1 MDDVIANSQKDLAV
15 PLSQFDYEWDHGL
28 DITGHTPERPQKPFS
43 QVEWV
48 YICINRILDT
58 CSGIQM
64 VISTSD
70 DHVVESGPVYDFL
83 FRNPDMPL
91 DDFLTQTLGYLALFK
106 EAYWVVLGQEGI
118 RPTKIL
124 VAGPDQLKP
133 VIRRGQLTGYDLRV
147 AGGERIP
154 LFIEDVHPLLGF
166 NPDSPYRG
174 VGPLTAG
181 KLSISSSYQ
190 ATLFNEAS
198 LANGARISTLLSYPA
213 GTRLED
219 DEKRFLIAQ
228 FEARHKG
235 ARNAGKTFLATGGV
249 DVKTLSQS
257 MADLQM
263 IELRKFDAGTICALF
278 GVPGEIV
285 GLNAEAQYAHGP
297 ASQRFITNTIAP
309 MLAFVGRHLTTGIL
323 GRFRFKSHK
332 SKSVPYSRAKVFSFS
347 RMPLKAR
354 PTYRTA
360 KVKAAQSGQGLF
372 AWFAVD
378 DHPAVQEML
387 RDRAEKMIKYVEK
400 GVPLN
405 QVIDAGDL
413 PFEHVDWGDDW
424 WISLSLVPAA
434 WQLQAG
440 PESIIDEPLPEGGDE
455 EPEEETEAG
464 KALDD
469 PDRQKATEQQKR
481 RIWTGYKDSWRGIE
495 QEFKGAV
502 RKNFVRQERELIEK
516 LTKMLDAKRISAKDS
531 ADVVARVIFDLKKE
545 KGKLKV
551 INKVFFGK
559 AARLGVAQSLNELE
573 GLTGEQLVD
582 AVKPIERS
590 AVIRR
595 ALQVSSRKI
604 TKVADT
610 VQRQISSGLAD
621 GLKKGE
627 GLGDLTK
634 RVRGVMKTSR
644 ARAQSIARTQVSGAV
659 STGRHAGMKAA
670 GVELKGW
677 LSSRDDNVRSAHR
690 QAEADYGAG
699 IALNQPFMVG
709 GDALM
714 YPADPNGSAAM
725 IINCRCL
732 QIAIRARGKNL
743 TLGHYE
749 RVKFISHQDCE
760 SMFKETE

>member
-1 MDDVIANSQKDLAV
+1 MSQ
-15 PLSQFDYEWDHGL
+15 LSYLWDNGL
-28 DITGHTPERPQKPFS
+28 DLTGQQPERPRKPFS

-48 YICINRILDT
+48 YICVNRILDT

-64 VISTSD
+64 VISTPD
-70 DHVVESGPVYDFL
+70 DQVVESGPVYDFL
-83 FRNPDMPL
+83 FRNPEMPL

-106 EAYWVVLGQEGI
+106 EAYWVVLDQEGI
-118 RPTKIL
+118 RPTKLL

-133 VIRRGQLTGYDLRV
+133 VIRRGLLTGYDLRV

-154 LFIEDVHPLLGF
+154 LYIEDVHPLLGF

-174 VGPLTAG
+174 VGPLAAG

-213 GTRLED
+213 GTKLD
-219 DEKRFLIAQ
+219 GDEKRFLVAQ

-249 DVKTLSQS
+249 DVKTLSQT

-263 IELRKFDAGTICALF
+263 IELRRFDAATICALF

-297 ASQRFITNTIAP
+297 ASRRFITNTIAP
-309 MLAFVGRHLTTGIL
+309 LLAFTGRHLTRIVD
-323 GRFRFKSHK
+323 RFRFKGLK
-332 SKSVPYSRAKVFSFS
+332 NKAVAFGDAKTFAGTRMALKCRPAYRAAKI
-347 RMPLKAR
+347 KAIQ
-354 PTYRTA
+354 
-360 KVKAAQSGQGLF
+360 AQQGLF
-372 AWFAVD
+372 VWFGVD

-387 RDRAEKMIKYVEK
+387 RDRAEKMMGWVKH
-400 GVPLN
+400 GVTLN
-405 QVIDAGDL
+405 QVIAAGDL
-413 PFEHVDWGDDW
+413 PFEEVEWGNEW
-424 WISLSLVPAA
+424 WISLSLVPAS
-434 WQLQAG
+434 WQLEAG
-440 PESIIDEPLPEGGDE
+440 PESIVDVPLPEGGGE
-455 EPEEETEAG
+455 ETEEETEAD
-464 KALDD
+464 KAADD
-469 PDRQKATEQQKR
+469 PGRQKATEQQKR
-481 RIWTGYKDSWRGIE
+481 RMWTGYKESWRGIE
-495 QEFKGAV
+495 LEFRGAV

-516 LTKMLDAKRISAKDS
+516 LTKILDEKRITTKDS
-531 ADVVARVIFDLKKE
+531 VDVVARVIFDLKKE

-551 INKVFFGK
+551 INKVFFEK
-559 AARLGVAQSLNELE
+559 ASRLGVAQSLNELE
-573 GLTGEQLVD
+573 GLTGQQLVD
-582 AVKPIERS
+582 AVKPVERS

-595 ALQVSSRKI
+595 ALQVSSQKI
-604 TKVADT
+604 GKAAET
-610 VQRQISSGLAD
+610 VQRQVSSQLAAGLE
-621 GLKKGE
+621 KGE

-634 RVRGVMKTSR
+634 RVRGVMKTTR

-677 LSSRDDNVRSAHR
+677 LSSRDDNVRAAHKT
-690 QAEADYGAG
+690 AEADYAAG
-699 IALNQPFMVG
+699 IPLNQPFMVG

-714 YPADPNGSAAM
+714 YPADPNGKAAM

-743 TLGHYE
+743 SLDHYK
-749 RVKFISHQDCE
+749 RVKFITYAECDAL
-760 SMFKETE
+760 FGKAA

>member
-1 MDDVIANSQKDLAV
+1 VKSQKDLAV
-15 PLSQFDYEWDHGL
+15 PLSQYDYEWDHGL

-48 YICINRILDT
+48 YICVNRILDT

-64 VISTSD
+64 VISTPD

-83 FRNPDMPL
+83 FRNPEMPL

-106 EAYWVVLGQEGI
+106 EVYWVVLGQEGI
-118 RPTKIL
+118 RPTKIF

-133 VIRRGQLTGYDLRV
+133 VIRRGVLTGYNLRV
-147 AGGERIP
+147 AGGERVP
-154 LFIEDVHPLLGF
+154 LYIEDVHPLLGF
-166 NPDSPYRG
+166 NPDSPYKG
-174 VGPLTAG
+174 VGPLAAG

-263 IELRKFDAGTICALF
+263 IELRTFDAATICALF

-323 GRFRFKSHK
+323 GRFKFKSHK
-332 SKSVPYSRAKVFSFS
+332 SKSVPYSRAKVFS
-347 RMPLKAR
+347 L
-354 PTYRTA
+354 
-360 KVKAAQSGQGLF
+360 
-372 AWFAVD
+372 WFAVD

-455 EPEEETEAG
+455 ETEEETEAG

-495 QEFKGAV
+495 LEFKGAV

-516 LTKMLDAKRISAKDS
+516 LTKMLDAKRISIKDS

-545 KGKLKV
+545 KGKLRV

-559 AARLGVAQSLNELE
+559 ASRLGVAQSLNELE
-573 GLTGEQLVD
+573 GLTGQELVA
-582 AVKPIERS
+582 AVKPVERS

-595 ALQVSSRKI
+595 ALQTSSQKI
-604 TKVADT
+604 GKVADT
-610 VQRQISSGLAD
+610 VQRKVSSELAAGLE
-621 GLKKGE
+621 KGE
-627 GLGDLTK
+627 GLQGLAK
-634 RVRGVMKTSR
+634 RVRGAMKTSR

-677 LSSRDDNVRSAHR
+677 LSSRDNNVRTAHR

-714 YPADPNGSAAM
+714 YPGDPNGSAAM

-732 QIAIRARGKNL
+732 QIAIRARGKNFSL
-743 TLGHYE
+743 AHYE
-749 RVKFISHQDCE
+749 RVKFISHHDCE

>member
-1 MDDVIANSQKDLAV
+1 M
-15 PLSQFDYEWDHGL
+15 SQFDYEWDNGL
-28 DITGHTPERPQKPFS
+28 DLVGQQPQRPRKPFS

-64 VISTSD
+64 VISTPD
-70 DHVVESGPVYDFL
+70 DQVIESGPVYDFL
-83 FRNPDMPL
+83 FRNPEMPL

-106 EAYWVVLGQEGI
+106 EAYWVVLDQEGI
-118 RPTKIL
+118 RPTQIL

-154 LFIEDVHPLLGF
+154 LYIEDVHPLLGF

-198 LANGARISTLLSYPA
+198 LANGARISTLLSYPT
-213 GTRLED
+213 GTKLDD

-249 DVKTLSQS
+249 DVKTLSQT

-263 IELRKFDAGTICALF
+263 IELRRFDAGTICALF

-297 ASQRFITNTIAP
+297 ASQRFISNTIAP
-309 MLAFVGRHLTTGIL
+309 LLAFTGRHLTRMVA
-323 GRFRFKSHK
+323 RFRFTGGKNK
-332 SKSVPYSRAKVFSFS
+332 AVAFGDAKTFAGT
-347 RMPLKAR
+347 RMSLKCR
-354 PTYRTA
+354 PAYRQA
-360 KVKAAQSGQGLF
+360 KVKATQSQQGVF
-372 AWFAVD
+372 VWFAVD

-387 RDRAEKMIKYVEK
+387 RDRAEKMIKYCEK

-405 QVIDAGDL
+405 QIIDAGDL

-424 WISLSLVPAA
+424 WIPLSLVPAA

-440 PESIIDEPLPEGGDE
+440 PESIVDEPLPEGGDE
-455 EPEEETEAG
+455 GGGDEEPEEEPEGG
-464 KALDD
+464 KAAADLS
-469 PDRQKATEQQKR
+469 RSKATEQQKL
-481 RIWTGYKDSWRGIE
+481 RIWTGYKESWRGIE
-495 QEFKGAV
+495 LEFKGAV
-502 RKNFVRQERELIEK
+502 RKNFVRQERELLAGLKKALEGDESLK
-516 LTKMLDAKRISAKDS
+516 AGGRQKAD

-545 KGKLKV
+545 KGKLRV
-551 INKVFFGK
+551 INKVFFEK
-559 AARLGVAQSLNELE
+559 ASRLGAAQSLNELE
-573 GLTGEQLVD
+573 GLTGQELAA
-582 AVKPIERS
+582 AVKPVERS

-595 ALQVSSRKI
+595 ALQVSSQKI
-604 TKVADT
+604 GKVAET
-610 VQRQISSGLAD
+610 VQRKVSSELAAGLEN
-621 GLKKGE
+621 GE
-627 GLGDLTK
+627 GLGDLTE
-634 RVRGVMKTSR
+634 RVRGAMKTTR

-677 LSSRDDNVRSAHR
+677 LSSRDDNVRAAHK
-690 QAEADYGAG
+690 QAEADYGDG
-699 IALNQPFMVG
+699 IALDQPFMVG

-732 QIAIRARGKNL
+732 QIAIRARGKNFSL
-743 TLGHYE
+743 AHYE
-749 RVKFISHQDCE
+749 HIKFISHAECE
-760 SMFKETE
+760 SLIREAV

>member
-1 MDDVIANSQKDLAV
+1 MDGTKETTAVAQKDLGINSLA
-15 PLSQFDYEWDHGL
+15 EMWKAGL
-28 DITGHTPERPQKPFS
+28 DTDRGAPERPRHPFS
-43 QVEWV
+43 QVDWV
-48 YICINRILDT
+48 YICVKAILDT
-58 CSGIQM
+58 CAGIQM
-64 VISTSD
+64 ALSTAND
-70 DHVVESGPVYDFL
+70 EIVESGPVYDFL
-83 FRNPDMPL
+83 YRNQDMPL
-91 DDFLTQTLGYLALFK
+91 DDFLTQTVGYVALFK
-106 EAYWVVLGQEGI
+106 EAYWVFTGTDGI
-118 RPTKIL
+118 RPTDIL
-124 VAGPDQLKP
+124 IAGPDQLKP
-133 VIRRGQLTGYDLRV
+133 VIRRGVLVGYELRQ
-147 AGGERIP
+147 AGGRRIP

-181 KLSISSSYQ
+181 KLAISSSYQ
-190 ATLFNEAS
+190 ATLFNESS

-213 GTRLED
+213 GTKLD
-219 DEKRFLIAQ
+219 PDEKQWLIAQ

-235 ARNAGKTFLATGGV
+235 ARNAGKTFLSTGGA
-249 DVKTLSQS
+249 DVKTLSQT

-263 IELRKFDAGTICALF
+263 IELRKFDAATICALF

-309 MLAFVGRHLTTGIL
+309 LLAFVGRHITLGIL
-323 GRFRFKSHK
+323 GRFRFKSFDN
-332 SKSVPYSRAKVFSFS
+332 KSVAYGRAKVFSFS

-354 PTYRTA
+354 PTYRRA
-360 KVKAAQSGQGLF
+360 KIKAVQSGQGLF

-387 RDRAEKMIKYVEK
+387 RDRADKMIKYAEK

-405 QVIDAGDL
+405 QIIAAGDL
-413 PFEHVDWGDDW
+413 PFEEVEWGNDW
-424 WISLSLVPAA
+424 WIPLSLVPAS

-440 PESIIDEPLPEGGDE
+440 PESIIDEPLPEGGG
-455 EPEEETEAG
+455 ETEAG
-464 KALDD
+464 KAAAD

-481 RIWTGYKDSWRGIE
+481 RIWTGYKNSWRGIE
-495 QEFKGAV
+495 QEFKGRV
-502 RKNFVRQERELIEK
+502 RTNFMRQERELIAKLKKAWAEHGGKSICEK
-516 LTKMLDAKRISAKDS
+516 GGQDI
-531 ADVVARVIFDLKKE
+531 VARVVFDLKKE

-551 INKVFFGK
+551 INKVFFEK
-559 AARLGVAQSLNELE
+559 ASRLGVAQSLNELE
-573 GLTGEQLVD
+573 GLTGEQLVA
-582 AVKPIERS
+582 AVKPVERS

-595 ALQVSSRKI
+595 ALQVSSQKI
-604 TKVADT
+604 GKVAET

-621 GLKKGE
+621 GLEKGE

-677 LSSRDDNVRSAHR
+677 LSSRDDNVRAAHK
-690 QAEADYGAG
+690 QAEKDYAG
-699 IALNQPFMVG
+699 GITLNQPFVVG
-709 GDALM
+709 GEALM

-732 QIAIRARGKNL
+732 QIAIRAKGKNFS
-743 TLGHYE
+743 LGHYE
-749 RVKFISHQDCE
+749 RVKFISHQECE
-760 SMFKETE
+760 SLFREAA